1 MLSNLV
7 FASTFLI
14 TAALMIACATVVR
27 LIRKRSSR
35 RSPLQGKKI
44 ANLPGQ
50 QLMARINKH
59 SEEMITAFMVMYLS
73 LPIMLFA
80 WAIGRV
86 DWSRFRFGVTE
97 IAFLIAGMAVFAYGL
112 WDYVRNLK
120 AFLRAKEGQVAEQ
133 VTGQLLNRLI
143 GPRCIVVHDVP
154 CEGFNID
161 HVVIAPRCVYAV
173 ETKSFRKP
181 RGSDDNSHF
190 KVAFDGTA
198 LRFPDFVDTKAI
210 EQARRQAQWL
220 ARYLR
225 ESLGQEIPVVPA
237 VALPG
242 WWIERTDAAR
252 RSDVRVFTP
261 MGRGAE
267 FLLDGEENLEPAKR
281 SLIAQAISQKYPNVD
296 EPN

>member
-1 MLSNLV
+1 
-7 FASTFLI
+7 
-14 TAALMIACATVVR
+14 
-27 LIRKRSSR
+27 
-35 RSPLQGKKI
+35 
-44 ANLPGQ
+44 
-50 QLMARINKH
+50 
-59 SEEMITAFMVMYLS
+59 
-73 LPIMLFA
+73 
-80 WAIGRV
+80 
-86 DWSRFRFGVTE
+86 
-97 IAFLIAGMAVFAYGL
+97 
-112 WDYVRNLK
+112 
-120 AFLRAKEGQVAEQ
+120 
-133 VTGQLLNRLI
+133 
-143 GPRCIVVHDVP
+143 VP

-181 RGSDDNSHF
+181 RGSDDKSHY

-198 LRFPDFVDTKAI
+198 LRFPDFVDTKAV

-242 WWIERTDAAR
+242 WWIERADAAR

-267 FLLDGEENLEPAKR
+267 FLLDGEENLDLAKR

-296 EPN
+296 

>member
-7 FASTFLI
+7 FLSTFLV
-14 TAALMIACATVVR
+14 TAALIIACATIAK
-27 LIRKRSSR
+27 LIRKRSGR

-50 QLMARINKH
+50 QLMARITKH
-59 SEEMITAFMVMYLS
+59 GDDMVGDFMVMYLS
-73 LPIMLFA
+73 LPMMLFA
-80 WAIGRV
+80 WASKRV
-86 DWSRFRFGVTE
+86 DWTKFKFGVTE
-97 IAFLIAGMAVFAYGL
+97 AVFLAAGLAVFAYGL
-112 WDYVRNLK
+112 WSYVRHLK
-120 AFLRAKEGQVAEQ
+120 AYLRAKEGQLAEQ
-133 VTGQLLNRLI
+133 VTGQSLNRLI
-143 GPRCIVVHDVP
+143 GPQCIVAHNVP

-181 RGSDDNSHF
+181 RGSDDNSHY

-198 LRFPDFVDTKAI
+198 LRFPDFVDTKAV

-242 WWIERTDAAR
+242 WWIERSDAAR

-267 FLLDGEENLEPAKR
+267 FLLDGEENLAPAMR
-281 SLIAQAISQKYPNVD
+281 SLIAQAISQKYPSVD
-296 EPN
+296 

>member
-1 MLSNLV
+1 MFSNLI
-7 FASTFLI
+7 FASAFLI
-14 TAALMIACATVVR
+14 TAALIITCATLAK

-50 QLMARINKH
+50 QLTARITDY
-59 SEEMITAFMVMYLS
+59 SDDMIASFMIMYLS
-73 LPIMLFA
+73 LPLALFA
-80 WAIGRV
+80 WAMRHV
-86 DWSRFRFGVTE
+86 DWDKFRFGVSE
-97 IAFLIAGMAVFAYGL
+97 AVFLVAGLAIFAYGL
-112 WDYVRNLK
+112 WSYVRNPK
-120 AFLRAKEGQVAEQ
+120 SYLRAKEGQLAEQ
-133 VTGQLLNRLI
+133 VTGQLLNRLV
-143 GPRCIVVHDVP
+143 GPRCIVAHDVP

-181 RGSDDNSHF
+181 RGSDNNSHY

-198 LRFPDFVDTKAI
+198 LRFPDFVDTKAA

-225 ESLGQEIPVVPA
+225 ESLGQEIPVTPA

-242 WWIERTDAAR
+242 WWIERTDAAW

-261 MGRGAE
+261 MGRGAD
-267 FLLDGEENLEPAKR
+267 FLLDGEESLAPAMR
-281 SLIAQAISQKYPNVD
+281 SLVAQAISQKYPSVD
-296 EPN
+296 

>member
-1 MLSNLV
+1 MLSNLI
-7 FASTFLI
+7 FLSAFLI
-14 TAALMIACATVVR
+14 TSALIIACAALAK

-50 QLMARINKH
+50 QLMARISDH
-59 SEEMITAFMVMYLS
+59 GDDMIAAFMVMYLS
-73 LPIMLFA
+73 LPMMLFA

-86 DWSRFRFGVTE
+86 DWTRFKFGVVE
-97 IAFLIAGMAVFAYGL
+97 AMFLAAGLAIFAFGL
-112 WDYVRNLK
+112 WSYVRNLR
-120 AFLRAKEGQVAEQ
+120 AYLRAKEGQLAEQ
-133 VTGQLLNRLI
+133 VTGQLLNRLV
-143 GPRCIVVHDVP
+143 GPRCVVAHDVP

-181 RGSDDNSHF
+181 RNSDDDSHY
-190 KVAFDGTA
+190 KVAFDGAA
-198 LRFPDFVDTKAI
+198 LRFPDFVDTKAV

-220 ARYLR
+220 ARYLK
-225 ESLGQEIPVVPA
+225 ESLGQEVPVVPA

-267 FLLDGEENLEPAKR
+267 FLLDGEENLVPAMR
-281 SLIAQAISQKYPNVD
+281 SLVAQAVSQKYPSVD
-296 EPN
+296 